1 MEEFKK
7 LKTEELDF
15 VLEILKQDVLRYCDG
30 NYPEKNWVGHFI
42 TDDNCFAFGL
52 YENEIL
58 ISILLSEKLSYNG
71 CMLWYIAT
79 NFNKQGFGYGSKLLY
94 YFENYARQIGIEW
107 IFLNATDNSL
117 QFYSKHNFTTS
128 KFSKVYEHV
137 KDL

>member
-1 MEEFKK
+1 MIEK
-7 LKTEELDF
+7 LKIENLDD

-30 NYPEKNWVGHFI
+30 SYPEKNWVGHFI
-42 TDDNCFAFGL
+42 TEGNCFAFGL
-52 YENEIL
+52 YENNVL
-58 ISILLSEKLSYNG
+58 ISVLLAEKLSYNG

-79 NFNKQGFGYGSKLLY
+79 DINKQGCGYGSKLLD
-94 YFENYARQIGIEW
+94 YFESFAKQEGVEW

>member
-1 MEEFKK
+1 MIDR
-7 LKTEELDF
+7 LKIEDLDV

-30 NYPEKNWVGHFI
+30 NEPEKNWIGHFI

-52 YENEIL
+52 YENNIL
-58 ISILLSEKLSYNG
+58 ISILLSEKLSFNG

-79 NFNKQGFGYGSKLLY
+79 EINKQGCGYGSKLLNH
-94 YFENYARQIGIEW
+94 FEDYAKQIGIEW

-117 QFYSKHNFTTS
+117 QFYSKHNFITS